1 MMVLAKKGDDVK
13 LVRFGHR
20 GYSHNYSPEAKAN
33 YLKRSAG
40 IRDGSGNLTKDDK
53 FSANYW
59 ARKHLWPRNQEA
71 DGSARKKQA
80 SDSRAAGDNLTQ
92 SSVRDRVLRYAAPVG
107 YGVGAG
113 MLAAAAHAGLTNN
126 PANFRPDIYLPA
138 GAATGLLYAKLREQR
153 MQKESA
159 FLPNQL
165 AAPIQR
171 FAGAVKPMV
180 GQVTAPLQQ
189 AAQTATQAVKPL
201 VNKAHYQANR
211 ASGWMM
217 TNPVAQHFAKS
228 PEDIEQIA
236 QLFKFAGTSEKAP
249 TAQQVARARI
259 ALVRASQ
266 GGEESVSNAVAR
278 AYAEELRK
286 GGYDVD
292 EIDLGGVPYAD
303 DWDDEYRKEH
313 QERLRK
319 AHATV
324 YATPVY
330 NWGPSARLSAYV
342 QNTVKS
348 GQDPYRPYGVLGAAG
363 SSRSQGY
370 LHSLQNTLAMEDR
383 GINVGAPL
391 VATEGDVVY
400 RGDRVTGVGKAYRER
415 LAEHAAVLGGLAKQ
429 RMASNERVKLSSAQA
444 PANAVEVNG
453 KYYRP
458 KVQTF
463 MYDPRGRILA
473 SRSQAAGSGLRA
485 FANYKFPGGG
495 IEPNENV
502 IEAAKKELLEE
513 AGYEPGGEMF
523 EFGKRTPVDWDPTF
537 REQVAKKGRG
547 AYDGQYEYYV
557 AGPLGKRNTSH
568 FGSEGDAM
576 TGLELVRRDKLRKAL
591 ERTASDPKNEYAY
604 FDKQKL
610 VALAELEKQLL
621 ARDIVKARRSAQSGR

>member
-1 MMVLAKKGDDVK
+1 M
-13 LVRFGHR
+13 
-20 GYSHNYSPEAKAN
+20 SEASMSTEQETT
-33 YLKRSAG
+33 RS
-40 IRDGSGNLTKDDK
+40 RL
-53 FSANYW
+53 
-59 ARKHLWPRNQEA
+59 
-71 DGSARKKQA
+71 
-80 SDSRAAGDNLTQ
+80 
-92 SSVRDRVLRYAAPVG
+92 LRYGAPVG

-236 QLFKFAGTSEKAP
+236 QLFKFAGAP
-249 TAQQVARARI
+249 
-259 ALVRASQ
+259 
-266 GGEESVSNAVAR
+266 
-278 AYAEELRK
+278 
-286 GGYDVD
+286 
-292 EIDLGGVPYAD
+292 
-303 DWDDEYRKEH
+303 
-313 QERLRK
+313 ER
-319 AHATV
+319 
-324 YATPVY
+324 
-330 NWGPSARLSAYV
+330 
-342 QNTVKS
+342 
-348 GQDPYRPYGVLGAAG
+348 
-363 SSRSQGY
+363 
-370 LHSLQNTLAMEDR
+370 
-383 GINVGAPL
+383 
-391 VATEGDVVY
+391 
-400 RGDRVTGVGKAYRER
+400 
-415 LAEHAAVLGGLAKQ
+415 
-429 RMASNERVKLSSAQA
+429 